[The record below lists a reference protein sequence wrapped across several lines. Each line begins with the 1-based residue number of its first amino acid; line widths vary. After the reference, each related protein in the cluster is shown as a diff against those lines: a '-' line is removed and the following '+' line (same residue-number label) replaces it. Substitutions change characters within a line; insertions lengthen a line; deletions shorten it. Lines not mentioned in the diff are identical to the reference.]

1 MSGRTVERSCRSSND
16 HRRLEWPLIAIN
28 SHPSTRQREQRR
40 PRFQSAGHAP
50 GVLPA
55 SGPSVSPCRPR
66 RPRRPARASRHD
78 MRRRFQTWQDI
89 TGTTMAVEGR
99 REGSPSHPWGR

>member
-1 MSGRTVERSCRSSND
+1 
-16 HRRLEWPLIAIN
+16 
-28 SHPSTRQREQRR
+28 
-40 PRFQSAGHAP
+40 
-50 GVLPA
+50 
-55 SGPSVSPCRPR
+55 
-66 RPRRPARASRHD
+66 